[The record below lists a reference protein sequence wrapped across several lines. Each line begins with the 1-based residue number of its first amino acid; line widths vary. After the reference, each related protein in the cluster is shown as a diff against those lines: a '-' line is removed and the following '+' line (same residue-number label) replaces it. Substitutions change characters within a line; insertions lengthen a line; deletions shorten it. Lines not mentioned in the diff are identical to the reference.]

1 MTQPPTKTPRLGQD
15 RYNEL
20 KKDFEEMKR
29 KFNAIV
35 IVCAELQANS
45 RAQSLRIVTS
55 NYLLQAL
62 CAKLMSTEP
71 IGTELKQFL
80 EKLFKEGDQ
89 SLKVQANQADQ
100 TASVPSPLP
109 LAPADNSESGPEGDQ
124 SAHPPPHQ
132 EDSEVLTQ
140 ADPQRSADLT
150 PPVVEATQPG
160 N

>member
-1 MTQPPTKTPRLGQD
+1 MTQSPAKTPRLGQD

-62 CAKLMSTEP
+62 CAKLLSTEP
-71 IGTELKQFL
+71 LGTELKQFL
-80 EKLFKEGDQ
+80 EKLFKDGDQ
-89 SLKVQANQADQ
+89 SQVVQVNAEDQ
-100 TASVPSPLP
+100 KASVPSPLP
-109 LAPADNSESGPEGDQ
+109 LAPPDNSESEPEAGQ
-124 SAHPPPHQ
+124 SAHPPLHQ

-140 ADPQRSADLT
+140 ADPARQVHQGL
-150 PPVVEATQPG
+150 EASEASQAG
-160 N
+160 S